1 MTHASLGAYK
11 HALKIVLPAAVA
23 AVVLALPL
31 ASPRAAT
38 PGSGTVSASNP
49 AVTWTGAFTLATA
62 GGCTGPDDSTC
73 DHFSLT
79 INPPAG
85 QFQVKIVLA
94 PSGDWDLDV
103 FGPNGGL
110 AGSSGNGPGQ
120 PEIVTLTNPS
130 AGTYDVAGAPFAPLV
145 GADATSY
152 HASATLT
159 SLGDSPPGADG
170 TEPLSFGVH
179 PAPAS
184 IGADAGEPSL
194 GADWTTG
201 RTMFQAGLTAAR
213 VTFDDSVSP
222 PNATWTDVSW
232 PTSSLVSLDP
242 IGFMDNTATGARWF
256 SSQLSGT
263 TSLAAFTDDDGAN
276 WLPSE
281 GGPLNGG
288 VDHQT
293 FGGGPYHAPL
303 TGTIYPHAIYYC
315 SQDLVAALCA
325 RSDTG
330 GASFA
335 PAVPIYT
342 DQCGGLHGH
351 VKVGPDGTVYVP
363 NKACGGRQGVVVS
376 EDNGLNWTVRTV
388 PGSTNGA
395 WDPSVGIGADGTV
408 YLGYDDGDGHAKV
421 AVSHDRGQ
429 TWVNVHDLGVNLGV
443 VQSAFPVATAGD
455 ADRAAIGFLGT
466 SYAGSGAFGDD
477 PNWPGVWYLYVATTY
492 DGGATWT
499 TVNAAPDDP
508 VQRGTICG
516 GGFNGC
522 ANGTRNLLDFMDA
535 SVDEQGRVLIGFADG
550 CLDSCVASGPNTFSA
565 LATIARQVNG
575 RGLFAA
581 HDPHGVPAAPNLSG
595 KAIGGT
601 PPSNLLT
608 WQAPNDGGSAI
619 TGYQV
624 YRRAGAGS
632 YAALGTLGAGTTSYS
647 DTQLVAGETY
657 TYKVSAVNANGEG
670 AASNEVSPIPPP
682 PPEDP
687 CVAPGVRILSD
698 GTGDEV
704 DQNAAHDF
712 QWASIAEPRSIG
724 AAKIEFLFKVAS
736 LSSVPASTTWPVVFK
751 AGGVD
756 RFVRMQTDALS
767 AVTFSYGTGSTG
779 AEAGSTADASSGY
792 SADGTIRVIVSRSEL
807 GVGAGDRLTD
817 FIVRVRVEAGPA
829 GAVTPDN
836 SPDSLARTGSYTVR
850 GNENCSV
857 PQPDLAVSATD
868 LAFTGLHGQGND
880 QVIAAVVHNAG
891 TLTALNVPVRFTVDG
906 AQVGAVQR
914 IASIAPGA
922 TSRVSVV
929 WDTHGNGMH
938 SAVATADPT
947 NAIAESNES
956 NNAGSRLV
964 TVHGGRVVG

>member
-1 MTHASLGAYK
+1 MTHASLGASK
-11 HALKIVLPAAVA
+11 HALKFLLPAVVA
-23 AVVLALPL
+23 AVVLVLPL
-31 ASPRAAT
+31 ATTRAAT
-38 PGSGTVSASNP
+38 PGSGTVSATNP
-49 AVTWTGAFTLATA
+49 AVTWTGAFTVATA
-62 GGCTGPDDSTC
+62 AGCTGPGDSTC

-110 AGSSGNGPGQ
+110 AGSSGNGPNQ
-120 PEIVTLTNPS
+120 PEIVTLTNPVG
-130 AGTYDVAGAPFAPLV
+130 GTYDVAGAPFAPLV

-159 SLGDSPPGADG
+159 TLGDTPPGADG
-170 TEPLSFGVH
+170 TEPLSFGAH
-179 PAPAS
+179 PAPSS
-184 IGADAGEPSL
+184 IGGDAGEPSV
-194 GADWTTG
+194 GANWTTG
-201 RTMFQAGLTAAR
+201 KVMFQAGLTAAR

-222 PNATWTDVSW
+222 PNASWQDVSW

-242 IGFMDNTATGARWF
+242 IGFMDNTATGGRWF

-303 TGTIYPHAIYYC
+303 TGTIYPHAVYYC

-330 GASFA
+330 GATFA

-363 NKACGGRQGVVVS
+363 NRACGGKQGVVVS
-376 EDNGLNWTVRTV
+376 EDNGVNWSVRTI

-408 YLGYDDGDGHAKV
+408 YVGYDDGDGHAKV
-421 AVSHDRGQ
+421 AVSHDHGQ
-429 TWVNVHDLGVNLGV
+429 TWTNVHDLGVNLGV
-443 VQSAFPVATAGD
+443 VQTAFPVAVAGD
-455 ADRAAIGFLGT
+455 SNRAAFGFLGT
-466 SYAGSGAFGDD
+466 SYAGAGAFGDD

-492 DGGATWT
+492 DGGAHWT
-499 TVNAAPDDP
+499 TVNATPNDP

-522 ANGTRNLLDFMDA
+522 DNGTATCSTSTTRPSTSRA
-535 SVDEQGRVLIGFADG
+535 ACSIGYADG
-550 CLDSCVASGPNTFSA
+550 CLDSCIASGPNTFSS

-581 HDPHGVPAAPNLSG
+581 FDRNGVPAAPNLSG

-608 WQAPNDGGSAI
+608 WQAPNDGGSTI
-619 TGYQV
+619 TGYKV
-624 YRRAGAGS
+624 YRKAGTGS
-632 YAALGTLGAGTTSYS
+632 YSVLATLGAGTTSYS
-647 DTQLVAGETY
+647 DTQLVAGQAY
-657 TYKVSAVNANGEG
+657 TYKLSAVNANGEG
-670 AASNEVSPIPPP
+670 AASNEVSPVPPP
-682 PPEDP
+682 PPDDP
-687 CVAPGVRILSD
+687 CVAPGVRILNDPS
-698 GTGDEV
+698 GDAT
-704 DQNAAHDF
+704 DQNAGHDF
-712 QWASIAEPRSIG
+712 QWFSIAEPQSIG
-724 AAKIEFLFKVAS
+724 LGKIEFVVKVAS
-736 LSSVPASTTWPVVFK
+736 LSSVPANTTWPVVFK

-756 RFVRMQTDALS
+756 RFVRMQSSALGTVS
-767 AVTFSYGTGSTG
+767 FGYGNGSTG
-779 AEAGSTADASSGY
+779 AEAGSAADGSSGY
-792 SADGTIRVIVSRSEL
+792 NPDGTIRVIVARSAL
-807 GVGAGDRLTD
+807 GISAGDRLTD

-829 GAVTPDN
+829 GALTPDN

-857 PQPDLAVSATD
+857 AQPDLAVGATD
-868 LAFTGLHGQGND
+868 LAFTGLRGQGND
-880 QVIAAVVHNAG
+880 QVIAAVVHNTG
-891 TLTALNVPVRFTVDG
+891 TLTALNVPVRFAVDG
-906 AQVGAVQR
+906 TQVGAVQR
-914 IASIAPGA
+914 VASIEPGA
-922 TSRVSVV
+922 TARASVA
-929 WDTHGNGMH
+929 WDTHGNGTH
-938 SAVATADPT
+938 TVVVTADPT
-947 NAIAESNES
+947 NAITESSES
-956 NNAGSRLV
+956 NNSGSRLV
-964 TVHGGRVVG
+964 TVHGGRVG